1 MCCDVPLGGRAA
13 GLANKL
19 FDATKMNPKI
29 TAVYESGEHKGT
41 YEGYVLQDMGKDALI
56 LWSRDNS
63 INVVDKKII
72 DYQESDL
79 LVDMRKTTCTNKQ
92 DIAQLKDSIK
102 INQIKI
108 TNMQDSNQAIKDVQD
123 TLSSLHVKVQ
133 NVKDDFDEFK
143 RFVMTYVE
151 EEKNNR
157 KAMIEVLEQLKINQ
171 SYGENSP
178 KRKKHA

>member
-1 MCCDVPLGGRAA
+1 
-13 GLANKL
+13 
-19 FDATKMNPKI
+19 MNPQIKA
-29 TAVYESGEHKGT
+29 TYKSGQHKGT
-41 YEGYVLQDMGKDALI
+41 YEGYVLQDMGKDALV

-79 LVDMRKTTCTNKQ
+79 LVDIRKATCTNKQ
-92 DIAQLKDSIK
+92 DISELKDSIK

-108 TNMQDSNQAIKDVQD
+108 TNMQDPIQAIKNIQD

-143 RFVMTYVE
+143 RFVMSYVE

-157 KAMIEVLEQLKINQ
+157 KAIIAVLDQLKTNQ

-178 KRKKHA
+178 KRQKLA

>member
-1 MCCDVPLGGRAA
+1 
-13 GLANKL
+13 
-19 FDATKMNPKI
+19 MNPKI
-29 TAVYESGEHKGT
+29 KAVFKSGEHKGT

-79 LVDMRKTTCTNKQ
+79 LVDMRKTTCINKQ
-92 DIAQLKDSIK
+92 DISELKDSIK
-102 INQIKI
+102 INQINI
-108 TNMQDSNQAIKDVQD
+108 TNLKDNSTQQAIKDVQD
-123 TLSSLHVKVQ
+123 TLSLLHVKVQ
-133 NVKDDFDEFK
+133 NVKDDLDEFK
-143 RFVMTYVE
+143 RFVMSYVE

-157 KAMIEVLEQLKINQ
+157 KAMIEVLEQLKTNQ

-178 KRKKHA
+178 KRKKHT